1 MRRLEDCSGD
11 IYDSQTLPR
20 RVGETL
26 VFARSLVLNPLI
38 AQRIWEEQSSK
49 VDLEVREKAPIIV
62 IAPRE
67 QEVCY
72 AFSKRYS
79 REAFNGNPLV
89 ITSDIPFP
97 DGEYK
102 TIVNIN
108 MEKPPKSVYLIGSV
122 LIPDDLVRICR
133 VADHLKG
140 TLGVKSITLVA
151 PFLSSTR
158 QDKNV
163 NPRTGEYVP
172 ETLNVRADLKV
183 LGSFVNR
190 LIVIEPHS
198 FATQA
203 FAVQAGIP
211 TLLMSPWK
219 YELDCVLK
227 ESGISPKDIVIA
239 RPDAGRIVVATR
251 MEQELG
257 VKGISFEKTRIG
269 SGRVVM
275 NDLTMDE
282 AELIKDKIVFCFD
295 DEISSMGTIF
305 SLAEAC
311 ERYKAQGLIILV
323 VHGKF
328 TLEWKER
335 LAYPIIKA
343 VYVTDS
349 RPPVCKYEDLIASG
363 KIHII
368 PLSPFLS
375 DILKADI
382 AGVDFY
388 KSKSWEKHILQ

>member
-1 MRRLEDCSGD
+1 MRTKKDPSD
-11 IYDSQTLPR
+11 IYDPRTLPR
-20 RVGETL
+20 RVGEKL
-26 VFARSLVLNPLI
+26 VFARSLALNPST
-38 AQRIWEEQSSK
+38 AQRVWEEQSSK
-49 VDLEVREKAPIIV
+49 VNIKARRKAPIIV

-67 QEVCY
+67 QDVCGD
-72 AFSKRYS
+72 FSKRYFQ
-79 REAFNGNPLV
+79 EAYLKNPLI

-102 TIVNIN
+102 TIVNLN
-108 MEKPPKSVYLIGSV
+108 MEKPPKSVYLVGSV
-122 LIPDDLVRICR
+122 LIPDDLVRTCR

-140 TLGVKSITLVA
+140 TLGVESITLIV
-151 PFLSSTR
+151 PFFSSTR

-163 NPRTGEYVP
+163 NPRTRKYVP
-172 ETLNVRADLKV
+172 ETLNVRADLKT
-183 LGSFVNR
+183 LSSFVDR

-203 FAVQAGIP
+203 FAVQAGIS
-211 TLLMSPWK
+211 TLLLSPWK

-227 ESGISPKDIVIA
+227 ECGISPRDIVIA

-257 VKGISFEKTRIG
+257 VKGISFEKTRIS

-275 NDLTMDE
+275 NDLTTDE

-349 RPPVCKYEDLIASG
+349 RTPVCKYEDLIASG
-363 KIHII
+363 KIRVI
-368 PLSPFLS
+368 PLAQFLS
-375 DILKADI
+375 DIIKADI

-388 KSKSWEKHILQ
+388 KSKDWEKHILQ